1 MKGFLSTVAV
11 GSGLLTGGTA
21 FGLSMLAD
29 AFGLTDGVGVGDVI
43 GAAKSGFK
51 SSGGRIRAMAGGGLV
66 RDRVPAMLEP
76 GEFVIRKPMAKAIG
90 GAVLSQMNST
100 GKPPEVS
107 VNVNNSG
114 APKDVSVKP
123 PKMNGDKVII
133 DLITKDLKNNG
144 AIKKSLRKK

>member
-1 MKGFLSTVAV
+1 MEGLKAGSKEFL
-11 GSGLLTGGTA
+11 GKEGL
-21 FGLSMLAD
+21 
-29 AFGLTDGVGVGDVI
+29 DVI
-43 GAAKSGFK
+43 GGIQGKGF
-51 SSGGRIRAMAGGGLV
+51 AAGGMV

-114 APKDVSVKP
+114 APKDVAVKA
-123 PKMNGDKVII
+123 PKMNGNKVII

>member
-1 MKGFLSTVAV
+1 MQKK
-11 GSGLLTGGTA
+11 
-21 FGLSMLAD
+21 
-29 AFGLTDGVGVGDVI
+29 
-43 GAAKSGFK
+43 AA
-51 SSGGRIRAMAGGGLV
+51 GGLV

-76 GEFVIRKPMAKAIG
+76 GEFVIRKPMAKALG
-90 GAVLSQMNST
+90 GAVLNQMNST

-133 DLITKDLKNNG
+133 DLITRDLKNNG
-144 AIKKSLRKK
+144 AIKKSMRKR

>member
-1 MKGFLSTVAV
+1 MQKK
-11 GSGLLTGGTA
+11 
-21 FGLSMLAD
+21 
-29 AFGLTDGVGVGDVI
+29 
-43 GAAKSGFK
+43 AA
-51 SSGGRIRAMAGGGLV
+51 GGLV

-90 GAVLSQMNST
+90 GAVLNQMNST

-133 DLITKDLKNNG
+133 DLITKDLKEQWRNQK
-144 AIKKSLRKK
+144 ITEEEDKWQIILQMQ